1 MDRKNR
7 RIDLSRLDQLVSL
20 FAADEATELAF
31 LFGSHARGEAGAL
44 SDIDIALLL
53 SPAVPRD
60 KYLSYRLKYSAAI
73 AEVIRDDRV
82 EILILNTAP
91 PALAHQVIR
100 GRVLYERTAEARVQF
115 IVDVQRK
122 YLDLKPFYAID
133 HAYMQQRLKEHRFGQ
148 P

>member
-1 MDRKNR
+1 MYQKNR
-7 RIDLSRLDQLVSL
+7 RIDTSRLDQLVPL
-20 FAADEATELAF
+20 FVADEGVELAF
-31 LFGSHARGEAGAL
+31 LYGSHARGEAGVL
-44 SDIDIALLL
+44 SDVDIALLL
-53 SPAVPRD
+53 SPAIPRD
-60 KYLSYRLKYSAAI
+60 KYLGYRIKYSVAI
-73 AEVIRDDRV
+73 GEAIRDDRV
-82 EILILNTAP
+82 EVLILNTAP

-100 GRVLYERTAEARVQF
+100 GRVLYERAAEVRVQF